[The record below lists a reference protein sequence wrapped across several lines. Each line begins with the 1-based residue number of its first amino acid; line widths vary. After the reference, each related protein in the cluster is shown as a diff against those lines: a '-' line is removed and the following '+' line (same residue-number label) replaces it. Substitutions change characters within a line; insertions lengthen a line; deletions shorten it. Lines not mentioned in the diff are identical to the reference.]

1 MATTA
6 VAVFGYLA
14 LSELPIAL
22 LPDLSYPTLTVQ
34 TLYPDASPLSVERL
48 VTRPIEEAVGV
59 IPGVRDMHSVSR
71 AGTSEVVLE
80 FEWDESMELSTLA
93 VREKLGLVEL
103 PREAER
109 PRVLRYDP
117 SQDPVMRISLAG
129 SDDLEFLREQAER
142 WLKREL
148 EGVTGVA
155 AAKVQGGIEA
165 EVEVAVDPLR
175 LAQLG
180 LNFADVSTALQRQD
194 VNLPGGS
201 LVDRGAIFLVRTL
214 HEYTDLEAIR
224 RTVIRQGE
232 AGGAVRVEDVA
243 RVARVPTER
252 REVTRVNGAEAVE
265 LGLYRE
271 GESNAVKVAAAIREE
286 LTRLEGELPRA

>member
-14 LSELPIAL
+14 LRELPVAL

-34 TLYPDASPLSVERL
+34 TTYPDASPLSVERL

-80 FEWDESMELSTLA
+80 FEWDESMDLSTLA

-117 SQDPVMRISLAG
+117 AQDPVMRLSLAG
-129 SDDLEFLREQAER
+129 SDDLELLREHAER

-148 EGVTGVA
+148 EGVDGVA

-180 LNFADVSTALQRQD
+180 LTFADVSSALQRQD

-201 LVDRGAIFLVRTL
+201 VVDRGAIFLVRTL
-214 HEYTDLEAIR
+214 HECDAAIY
-224 RTVIRQGE
+224 GE
-232 AGGAVRVEDVA
+232 AERLARAHLGRFGCAPAASAPREAELVPPHLRSSGRPNDPLAGPSLFA
-243 RVARVPTER
+243 RVAMQVGT
-252 REVTRVNGAEAVE
+252 
-265 LGLYRE
+265 
-271 GESNAVKVAAAIREE
+271 
-286 LTRLEGELPRA
+286 